1 MITVILSNQLWNIII
16 WSKTMA
22 TDVFTLNRIVFM
34 PNHFLHINRFFGEG
48 RQCIGKAF
56 EGLLVL
62 CTLQLQ
68 AYKENRRLIK
78 HAQKLPSNCEC
89 HDCYRESCLTVNDDV
104 GIVYH
109 FKCVL
114 IRRREYKLWN

>member
-16 WSKTMA
+16 WSKIMA

-34 PNHFLHINRFFGEG
+34 PNHFLHINWCFGEG

-68 AYKENRRLIK
+68 AYKENKCLIK
-78 HAQKLPSNCEC
+78 HARNSHQIVNVMTATEKAALPLMMMWGLSIVSNVSLSGGGNTLE
-89 HDCYRESCLTVNDDV
+89 L
-104 GIVYH
+104 
-109 FKCVL
+109 
-114 IRRREYKLWN
+114 